1 MSATELPVVLSSY
14 DPDGRYLC
22 YVTVA
27 LNKQRISVEPT
38 QKAASDGGVRLLSEN
53 SLYLDDSNLKV
64 CTLQWHYL
72 SNLDTLCVFLG
83 LNNGEVWIYSP
94 AANEVAYKLSTGNSF
109 QVNDI
114 KVSSDGREMWCID
127 ADDFFYKFDLSEFT
141 LKQHFKIEQCVQL
154 NRLCLLDSDSSQL
167 LVASHS
173 IYLVDLS
180 ARKVVQTYPGHVSPV
195 THLRTITKDY
205 FISGAADDRFLNVY
219 DLQTASIKSVLV
231 LQTNLKELSNSG
243 EHSVA
248 ATTEDG
254 DVEIFADPL
263 VANITNN
270 KRRGNKSKQSS
281 KKIHGIINKNDKSS
295 SAYFVNVAINRDVIN
310 LVWLQ
315 NATIPIFAQLQWQD
329 LPTNYDLQISS
340 NLLSKSDRSL
350 YGTELAAATNYR
362 EGNARIT
369 SGDNFKHVNDA
380 IKEWELQTTE
390 NEIVNEQDDEGTE
403 SLADKLEATTLSR
416 INVGKKKNS
425 TATTAGTV
433 TVVLSQALQ
442 ANDHSL
448 LETVLNNRDERVIKD
463 TIFRLKPPLAVI
475 LLERLAERIARQTH
489 RQGPLNVWVKWCL
502 IIHGG
507 YLVAIPNL
515 MSSLSSLHSTL
526 KRRSDLLPR
535 LLVLETRLEY
545 TLNKLHPLADV
556 NSYALHEYP
565 QEDEEQQE
573 QKELEDDE
581 EDVEYN
587 EELDDAGLIDDGE
600 EEDDEDEEED
610 EDDEDEERELVNGNA
625 TKTLLQKEDEESD
638 DAGYSDVEME

>member
-1 MSATELPVVLSSY
+1 MSATELPVILSSY

-22 YVTVA
+22 YVTIA

-38 QKAASDGGVRLLSEN
+38 QKARSDGSGSLLNEN

-64 CTLQWHYL
+64 CTLQWHRL
-72 SNLDTLCVFLG
+72 SNLDALCVFVG
-83 LNNGEVWIYSP
+83 LNNGEIWIYSP
-94 AANEVAYKLSTGNSF
+94 AANEIVYKLSTGNSF

-114 KVSSDGREMWCID
+114 KVSRDGREMWCID

-154 NRLCLLDSDSSQL
+154 NRLCLLDNDPSRL

-180 ARKVVQTYPGHVSPV
+180 GKKVLQTYPGHVSPV
-195 THLRTITKDY
+195 THLRAIKNEY
-205 FISGAADDRFLNVY
+205 FITGAANDRFLNIY

-231 LQTNLKELSNSG
+231 LRTNLKELSNSG

-270 KRRGNKSKQSS
+270 KRRVNKSKQSS
-281 KKIHGIINKNDKSS
+281 KNIHGIINKNDKSS
-295 SAYFVNVAINRDVIN
+295 DIPFVNVAINRDVIN
-310 LVWLQ
+310 VVWLQ
-315 NATIPIFAQLQWQD
+315 NATIPMFAQLQWQD
-329 LPTNYDLQISS
+329 LPINYNLQISS
-340 NLLSKSDRSL
+340 NLGGRNDRSL
-350 YGTELAAATNYR
+350 YGTEPAAATNYK

-380 IKEWELQTTE
+380 IKEWELQSTE
-390 NEIVNEQDDEGTE
+390 NEIVNEQNDEITE

-442 ANDHSL
+442 SNDHSL
-448 LETVLNNRDERVIKD
+448 LETVFNNRDERVIKD

-535 LLVLETRLEY
+535 LLVLETKLEY
-545 TLNKLHPLADV
+545 TLNKLHPLDNA
-556 NSYALHEYP
+556 NSYVL
-565 QEDEEQQE
+565 QEFSQAEEEEEQN
-573 QKELEDDE
+573 QKELEEDE
-581 EDVEYN
+581 YDVEYN

-600 EEDDEDEEED
+600 EDDENEDEDEDEEE
-610 EDDEDEERELVNGNA
+610 ELVNGNA
-625 TKTLLQKEDEESD
+625 SKVSLQKEDELSD